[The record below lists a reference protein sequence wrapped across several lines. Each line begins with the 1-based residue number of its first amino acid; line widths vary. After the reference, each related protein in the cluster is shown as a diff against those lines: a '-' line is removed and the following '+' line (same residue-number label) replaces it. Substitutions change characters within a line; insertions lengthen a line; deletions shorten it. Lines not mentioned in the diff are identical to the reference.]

1 MQIDRIAGEY
11 VLELQLTPSG
21 QASTNQQIS
30 SRTSLRFVL
39 ASRLSFGPIF
49 QSARLHVRLHGRSS
63 RCWKCRC
70 LGTPDDPSP
79 SRTNHRVVI
88 AKYYITLASTR
99 RRTLQY
105 YRSARLALAK
115 WAYLRS
121 LQCGQ
126 KPNDRTPL
134 AQVRQL
140 HFPAEVLRRLTSLR
154 HPLRPCCVLVEE
166 TRSGCVLRVVA

>member
-1 MQIDRIAGEY
+1 
-11 VLELQLTPSG
+11 
-21 QASTNQQIS
+21 
-30 SRTSLRFVL
+30 VL
-39 ASRLSFGPIF
+39 ASRLPFGPIF
-49 QSARLHVRLHGRSS
+49 QSARLHVRLRGRSS

-70 LGTPDDPSP
+70 LGTPDDPFP

-126 KPNDRTPL
+126 KPKDRTPL

-140 HFPAEVLRRLTSLR
+140 HFPAQVLHRLT
-154 HPLRPCCVLVEE
+154 PLRLPCGLVAFW
-166 TRSGCVLRVVA
+166 SKKLDPVAF

>member
-1 MQIDRIAGEY
+1 MQLDRIASEY

-21 QASTNQQIS
+21 QANESADFFLERVCVLCLRQGYLWSNLSKRAFARSFAWAKFQMLEVPM
-30 SRTSLRFVL
+30 SRN
-39 ASRLSFGPIF
+39 SRRSFP
-49 QSARLHVRLHGRSS
+49 
-63 RCWKCRC
+63 
-70 LGTPDDPSP
+70 
-79 SRTNHRVVI
+79 TNHRVVI

-126 KPNDRTPL
+126 KPKDRTPPKC
-134 AQVRQL
+134 ASYIFQRKCCT
-140 HFPAEVLRRLTSLR
+140 AS
-154 HPLRPCCVLVEE
+154 HPCALPCGLVAFW
-166 TRSGCVLRVVA
+166 SKKLDPVAF

>member
-1 MQIDRIAGEY
+1 M
-11 VLELQLTPSG
+11 
-21 QASTNQQIS
+21 NQQIP
-30 SRTSLRFVL
+30 SRMSLRFVL

-49 QSARLHVRLHGRSS
+49 RSARLHVRLRGRSS

-70 LGTPDDPSP
+70 LGTPDDPFP
-79 SRTNHRVVI
+79 SRTKHRVVI

-121 LQCGQ
+121 WQCG
-126 KPNDRTPL
+126 PEDRMPL
-134 AQVRQL
+134 PQVRQL
-140 HFPAEVLRRLTSLR
+140 HFPAQVLHRLRRLTSLR
-154 HPLRPCCVLVEE
+154 HPLPPCCVLVEE
-166 TRSGCVLRVVA
+166 TRSGCALRVVV